1 MNINRINS
9 ALTTLILA
17 ATAFLANAQSPI
29 TVRWDMGTNDA
40 KPGYY
45 SSKFVIKNVS
55 GKPLDSNWMFFFNQ
69 FSRQLELSPTCPL
82 DIKEVSTTYYQVKPN
97 ERYASLAA
105 GDSIVVDMMMKGK
118 FVNLWY
124 APNGGHVVLDGDTKH
139 PIPVAIER
147 SELKKPGQW
156 SATTDYPD
164 GTKVY
169 AFNELV
175 NKGVASS
182 SPFDIIPSPKQVLL
196 NDKGGEVRLPNL
208 VSFKAPPF
216 MMARKQDFGKVKNF
230 LSNNKQ

>member
-1 MNINRINS
+1 MKLNRINS
-9 ALTTLILA
+9 LLATLVLA
-17 ATAFLANAQSPI
+17 ATAFIANAQSPI

-97 ERYASLAA
+97 ERYATLAA

-124 APNGGHVVLDGDTKH
+124 APNL
-139 PIPVAIER
+139 
-147 SELKKPGQW
+147 
-156 SATTDYPD
+156 
-164 GTKVY
+164 
-169 AFNELV
+169 
-175 NKGVASS
+175 
-182 SPFDIIPSPKQVLL
+182 
-196 NDKGGEVRLPNL
+196 
-208 VSFKAPPF
+208 
-216 MMARKQDFGKVKNF
+216 
-230 LSNNKQ
+230 